1 MAVKKDLPLVEPVI
15 EEVHPEVDGA
25 EERTSDYQGDAKEEA
40 IKYLEKE
47 VEASHYEI
55 SRLKEE
61 LKVAAREN
69 LVLKEYKELF
79 ELATQTLDNIDS
91 TINLF
96 SKSLGILFKK
106 GGSK

>member
-15 EEVHPEVDGA
+15 EEVHPEVEGA
-25 EERTSDYQGDAKEEA
+25 EENGDTCEET

-55 SRLKEE
+55 ARLKEE

-79 ELATQTLDNIDS
+79 ELATQALDNIDN

>member
-1 MAVKKDLPLVEPVI
+1 MAVKITNLPLVEPV
-15 EEVHPEVDGA
+15 EEVHPEVEGA
-25 EERTSDYQGDAKEEA
+25 EEKGDTKEET

-55 SRLKEE
+55 ARLKEE
-61 LKVAAREN
+61 LKVAAKEN

-79 ELATQTLDNIDS
+79 ELATQSLDNIDN